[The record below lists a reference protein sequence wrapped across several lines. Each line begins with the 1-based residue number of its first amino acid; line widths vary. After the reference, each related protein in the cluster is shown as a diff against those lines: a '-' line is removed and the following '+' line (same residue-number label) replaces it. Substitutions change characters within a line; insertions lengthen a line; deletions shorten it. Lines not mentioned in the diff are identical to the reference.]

1 MQRIFLKV
9 LPFALLMNLAAYG
22 QSLGDIAREN
32 REKQNAA
39 NASAPQPT
47 VITNK
52 DLPKDP
58 DADQSQDDGQPQA
71 DATTSKPASHRSTA
85 PSPSE
90 QRVVEQWKKQ
100 ILAQEAKMANLQAR
114 IDQLNASIHSVNGS
128 AQFEGPANR
137 YQARQLE
144 RAQEIQLQLDAQR
157 RKLAEMQEA
166 ARHAGMHTTTYDP

>member
-9 LPFALLMNLAAYG
+9 LPFALLMNLGAHG

-39 NASAPQPT
+39 NASAPQPA

-58 DADQSQDDGQPQA
+58 DADQSQDDGQAEAGVTGKAP
-71 DATTSKPASHRSTA
+71 SHRSTA

-90 QRVVEQWKKQ
+90 QHAVEQWKKQ

>member
-9 LPFALLMNLAAYG
+9 LAIALLTNLAAYG

-39 NASAPQPT
+39 NASVPPPA

-52 DLPKDP
+52 DLAQDP
-58 DADQSQDDGQPQA
+58 DADQNVGDKQPEA
-71 DATTSKPASHRSTA
+71 GAAASKA
-85 PSPSE
+85 PSHHSAE
-90 QRVVEQWKKQ
+90 SQSSNQRVVEQWKKQ
-100 ILAQEAKMANLQAR
+100 ILAQVDKVADLQAR
-114 IDQLNASIHSVNGS
+114 IDQLNASIHSANTS
-128 AQFEGPANR
+128 AQFEGPQTR

-144 RAQEIQLQLDAQR
+144 RVGEIQLQLDGQK

-166 ARHAGMHTTTYDP
+166 ARHAGMHTTVYDP

>member
-1 MQRIFLKV
+1 MQRIFLKL

-32 REKQNAA
+32 REKQNAVS
-39 NASAPQPT
+39 ASTPPPA

-58 DADQSQDDGQPQA
+58 DVDQSQDGQPEA
-71 DATTSKPASHRSTA
+71 DATTSKPANHRSAA
-85 PSPSE
+85 PNPSD

-114 IDQLNASIHSVNGS
+114 IDQLNASLHPVNGT

-157 RKLAEMQEA
+157 RKLAEMQES